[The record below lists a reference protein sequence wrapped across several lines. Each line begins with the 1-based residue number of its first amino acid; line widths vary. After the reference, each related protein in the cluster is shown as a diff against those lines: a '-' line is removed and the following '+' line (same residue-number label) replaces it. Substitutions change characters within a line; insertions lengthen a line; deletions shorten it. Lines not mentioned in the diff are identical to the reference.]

1 MSLLTL
7 DLIYFMSLNV
17 TFFRTEVVNKEE
29 ALRCINK
36 VIEIDEKDLA
46 YTLSKALMIRAYL
59 FKDFDNRR

>member
-17 TFFRTEVVNKEE
+17 TFFRTEVVNEDE

-46 YTLSKALMIRAYL
+46 YTLSKALMVRAYL

>member
-17 TFFRTEVVNKEE
+17 TFFRTEVVNEDE

-46 YTLSKALMIRAYL
+46 YTLSKALMIRTYL

>member
-1 MSLLTL
+1 
-7 DLIYFMSLNV
+7 MSLNM
-17 TFFRTEVVNKEE
+17 TFFRTEVVKKEE

-36 VIEIDEKDLA
+36 TIEVDEKDLT

>member
-17 TFFRTEVVNKEE
+17 TFFRTEVVNEDE

-46 YTLSKALMIRAYL
+46 YTLSKALMIRVYL

>member
-17 TFFRTEVVNKEE
+17 TFFRTEVVKKEE

-36 VIEIDEKDLA
+36 TIEIDEKDLA